1 MLKLDLRN
9 ELCDGLLE
17 ALVLPGPDPVLGP
30 HQQGAVQLALSRAEK
45 WKLIIQSRN
54 VSFQFFEFFD
64 NLRVSL
70 LTSLARVFREMFGQF
85 S

>member
-17 ALVLPGPDPVLGP
+17 ALVLAGPDPVLGP
-30 HQQGAVQLALSRAEK
+30 HQQGAVQLALSRTEK
-45 WKLIIQSRN
+45 WKLRIQSRN
-54 VSFQFFEFFD
+54 VSFQFFD